1 MPIGGIG
8 LFCLVLKEGH
18 EELIEIHFFALG
30 PVDAGEQRGDDAFLK
45 LKFFTEAGHFCS
57 KVCDLLVFLFDAF
70 MRAGG
75 VPNFDLLRLLSY
87 FKPGALETI
96 AQVDAVGEHGE
107 RSGFE
112 DEGLAIAFDV
122 LGPTEIPA
130 LKTFC
135 DTPVSSS
142 VKVEDFDEVAT
153 LVGEEEGGSTGGV
166 DPDGVAGDFGEAV
179 EGLAHVTGLKSDVD
193 FEVAVEGEHNGRSG
207 EGFEEFGEKSDLVA

>member
-1 MPIGGIG
+1 
-8 LFCLVLKEGH
+8 
-18 EELIEIHFFALG
+18 
-30 PVDAGEQRGDDAFLK
+30 
-45 LKFFTEAGHFCS
+45 
-57 KVCDLLVFLFDAF
+57 

-75 VPNFDLLRLLSY
+75 VPDFTLLRLLSY
-87 FKPGALETI
+87 FKPWALETI
-96 AQVDAVGEHGE
+96 AQVDSVGEHGE
-107 RSGFE
+107 SGWFK
-112 DEGLAIAFDV
+112 DEGLAITFDV
-122 LGPTEIPA
+122 LGPTEISA

-166 DPDGVAGDFGEAV
+166 DSDGVAGDFGEAV

-193 FEVAVEGEHNGRSG
+193 FEVAIEGKHNGRSS